1 MSTQDLNYEQPT
13 VSDAAVDNSDDYTE
27 YTFSTTKGM
36 RFALIVTYIQYTIL
50 AKNDCM
56 EVKTFPKKA
65 NKMPVVR
72 YDDIATM
79 HVKKVYTW
87 YHICWAIICCWTI
100 IFPFLFLHFGSN
112 YKLEITLKSGA
123 KTSVCASNKNVMTH
137 IFRTFATFKTLKLL
151 FKEKT
156 LYEIGH

>member
-123 KTSVCASNKNVMTH
+123 KTSVCTSNKNVMTNFSTELNQR
-137 IFRTFATFKTLKLL
+137 IIKKC
-151 FKEKT
+151 
-156 LYEIGH
+156 GHSVLI

>member
-1 MSTQDLNYEQPT
+1 
-13 VSDAAVDNSDDYTE
+13 
-27 YTFSTTKGM
+27 M

-72 YDDIATM
+72 YDDIAAM

-123 KTSVCASNKNVMTH
+123 KTSVCASNKNVMNN
-137 IFRTFATFKTLKLL
+137 FATELNQRIIKKC
-151 FKEKT
+151 
-156 LYEIGH
+156 GHSVLI

>member
-1 MSTQDLNYEQPT
+1 MCNSLYFLNHCITDPIPSTL
-13 VSDAAVDNSDDYTE
+13 
-27 YTFSTTKGM
+27 TFFSLK
-36 RFALIVTYIQYTIL
+36 IVTYIQYTIL

-123 KTSVCASNKNVMTH
+123 KVSVFGSNKDTVNNLANELNQRIT
-137 IFRTFATFKTLKLL
+137 
-151 FKEKT
+151 KEC
-156 LYEIGH
+156 GHSVLV

>member
-36 RFALIVTYIQYTIL
+36 RFALLVTYIQYTIL

-65 NKMPVVR
+65 NKMSIVR
-72 YDDIATM
+72 YDDIAAM
-79 HVKKVYTW
+79 HVKKVFTW
-87 YHICWAIICCWTI
+87 YNFTFVVFICR
-100 IFPFLFLHFGSN
+100 F
-112 YKLEITLKSGA
+112 
-123 KTSVCASNKNVMTH
+123 
-137 IFRTFATFKTLKLL
+137 
-151 FKEKT
+151 
-156 LYEIGH
+156 

>member
-1 MSTQDLNYEQPT
+1 MSPQDLNYEQPT

-65 NKMPVVR
+65 NKMPIVR
-72 YDDIATM
+72 YDDIAAM
-79 HVKKVYTW
+79 HLVSYMFGNSHLLYNNFTFVVF
-87 YHICWAIICCWTI
+87 ICR
-100 IFPFLFLHFGSN
+100 F
-112 YKLEITLKSGA
+112 
-123 KTSVCASNKNVMTH
+123 
-137 IFRTFATFKTLKLL
+137 
-151 FKEKT
+151 
-156 LYEIGH
+156 

>member
-13 VSDAAVDNSDDYTE
+13 VSDAAVDNSE
-27 YTFSTTKGM
+27 
-36 RFALIVTYIQYTIL
+36 
-50 AKNDCM
+50 
-56 EVKTFPKKA
+56 KA

-72 YDDIATM
+72 YDDIAAM

-123 KTSVCASNKNVMTH
+123 KTSVCASNKNVMNN
-137 IFRTFATFKTLKLL
+137 FATELNQRIIKKC
-151 FKEKT
+151 
-156 LYEIGH
+156 GHSVLI

>member
-1 MSTQDLNYEQPT
+1 MSPQDLNYEQPT

-65 NKMPVVR
+65 NKMPIVR
-72 YDDIATM
+72 YDDIAAM
-79 HVKKVYTW
+79 HVKKVFTW
-87 YHICWAIICCWTI
+87 YHICLAILTCYTI
-100 IFPFLFLHFGSN
+100 IFLCCFYMPVL
-112 YKLEITLKSGA
+112 ITNWK
-123 KTSVCASNKNVMTH
+123 
-137 IFRTFATFKTLKLL
+137 
-151 FKEKT
+151 
-156 LYEIGH
+156 

>member
-56 EVKTFPKKA
+56 EKSIYLVSS
-65 NKMPVVR
+65 M
-72 YDDIATM
+72 
-79 HVKKVYTW
+79 
-87 YHICWAIICCWTI
+87 
-100 IFPFLFLHFGSN
+100 LGN
-112 YKLEITLKSGA
+112 YMLLDYNFSVSVFTLR
-123 KTSVCASNKNVMTH
+123 
-137 IFRTFATFKTLKLL
+137 F
-151 FKEKT
+151 
-156 LYEIGH
+156 

>member
-1 MSTQDLNYEQPT
+1 
-13 VSDAAVDNSDDYTE
+13 
-27 YTFSTTKGM
+27 M

-123 KTSVCASNKNVMTH
+123 KTSVCASNKNVMNN
-137 IFRTFATFKTLKLL
+137 FATELNQRIIKKC
-151 FKEKT
+151 
-156 LYEIGH
+156 GHSVLI

>member
-1 MSTQDLNYEQPT
+1 MSNLQFPTQPLTTATTIPNTLFQPQ
-13 VSDAAVDNSDDYTE
+13 
-27 YTFSTTKGM
+27 KGM

-72 YDDIATM
+72 YDDIAAM

-123 KTSVCASNKNVMTH
+123 KTSVCASNKNVMNN
-137 IFRTFATFKTLKLL
+137 FATELNQRIIKKC
-151 FKEKT
+151 
-156 LYEIGH
+156 GHSVLI

>member
-87 YHICWAIICCWTI
+87 YHICWAIIMLLDYNFSVCCFYTV
-100 IFPFLFLHFGSN
+100 GSN

-123 KTSVCASNKNVMTH
+123 KSIGLCVKQKC
-137 IFRTFATFKTLKLL
+137 
-151 FKEKT
+151 
-156 LYEIGH
+156 YEQFCN

>member
-1 MSTQDLNYEQPT
+1 MSAQDSNYEQPT

-65 NKMPVVR
+65 NKMPIVR

-123 KTSVCASNKNVMTH
+123 KTSVCTSNKNVMTNFSTELNQR
-137 IFRTFATFKTLKLL
+137 IIKKC
-151 FKEKT
+151 
-156 LYEIGH
+156 GHSVLI

>member
-79 HVKKVYTW
+79 HVKKSIYLVSYM
-87 YHICWAIICCWTI
+87 
-100 IFPFLFLHFGSN
+100 LGN
-112 YKLEITLKSGA
+112 YMLLDYNFSVSVFTLR
-123 KTSVCASNKNVMTH
+123 
-137 IFRTFATFKTLKLL
+137 F
-151 FKEKT
+151 
-156 LYEIGH
+156 

>member
-1 MSTQDLNYEQPT
+1 MNNLQFPTQPLTTATTIPNT
-13 VSDAAVDNSDDYTE
+13 L
-27 YTFSTTKGM
+27 FSTTKGM

-87 YHICWAIICCWTI
+87 YHICWAIICAG
-100 IFPFLFLHFGSN
+100 L
-112 YKLEITLKSGA
+112 
-123 KTSVCASNKNVMTH
+123 
-137 IFRTFATFKTLKLL
+137 
-151 FKEKT
+151 
-156 LYEIGH
+156 

>member
-36 RFALIVTYIQYTIL
+36 RFALLVTYIQYTIL

-123 KTSVCASNKNVMTH
+123 KTSVCTSNKNVMTN
-137 IFRTFATFKTLKLL
+137 FATELNQRIIKKC
-151 FKEKT
+151 
-156 LYEIGH
+156 GHSVLI

>member
-56 EVKTFPKKA
+56 SRRSLKKQ
-65 NKMPVVR
+65 
-72 YDDIATM
+72 T
-79 HVKKVYTW
+79 
-87 YHICWAIICCWTI
+87 
-100 IFPFLFLHFGSN
+100 
-112 YKLEITLKSGA
+112 
-123 KTSVCASNKNVMTH
+123 
-137 IFRTFATFKTLKLL
+137 
-151 FKEKT
+151 
-156 LYEIGH
+156 

>member
-72 YDDIATM
+72 YDDIAAM

-87 YHICWAIICCWTI
+87 YHICCWTI

-123 KTSVCASNKNVMTH
+123 KTSVCASNKNVMNN
-137 IFRTFATFKTLKLL
+137 FATELNQRIIKKC
-151 FKEKT
+151 
-156 LYEIGH
+156 GHSVLI

>member
-65 NKMPVVR
+65 NKMPIVR

-123 KTSVCASNKNVMTH
+123 KTSVCTSNKNVMTNFSTELNQR
-137 IFRTFATFKTLKLL
+137 IIKKC
-151 FKEKT
+151 
-156 LYEIGH
+156 GHSVLI

>member
-1 MSTQDLNYEQPT
+1 MSPQDLNYEQPT

-65 NKMPVVR
+65 NKMPQR
-72 YDDIATM
+72 NPMARCGRPKPLY
-79 HVKKVYTW
+79 
-87 YHICWAIICCWTI
+87 
-100 IFPFLFLHFGSN
+100 
-112 YKLEITLKSGA
+112 
-123 KTSVCASNKNVMTH
+123 
-137 IFRTFATFKTLKLL
+137 FKGNTA
-151 FKEKT
+151 
-156 LYEIGH
+156 

>member
-1 MSTQDLNYEQPT
+1 MSPQDLNYEQPT

-50 AKNDCM
+50 AKNGCM

-123 KTSVCASNKNVMTH
+123 KVSVCGSNKDTVNNLANELNQRIT
-137 IFRTFATFKTLKLL
+137 
-151 FKEKT
+151 KEC
-156 LYEIGH
+156 GHSVLV

>member
-72 YDDIATM
+72 YES
-79 HVKKVYTW
+79 VR
-87 YHICWAIICCWTI
+87 
-100 IFPFLFLHFGSN
+100 
-112 YKLEITLKSGA
+112 KS
-123 KTSVCASNKNVMTH
+123 
-137 IFRTFATFKTLKLL
+137 L
-151 FKEKT
+151 
-156 LYEIGH
+156 

>member
-123 KTSVCASNKNVMTH
+123 KTSVCTSNKNVMTN
-137 IFRTFATFKTLKLL
+137 FATELNQRIIKKC
-151 FKEKT
+151 
-156 LYEIGH
+156 GHSVLV

>member
-1 MSTQDLNYEQPT
+1 
-13 VSDAAVDNSDDYTE
+13 
-27 YTFSTTKGM
+27 M

-123 KTSVCASNKNVMTH
+123 KVSVCGSNKDTVNNLANELNQRIT
-137 IFRTFATFKTLKLL
+137 
-151 FKEKT
+151 KEC
-156 LYEIGH
+156 GHSVLV

>member
-1 MSTQDLNYEQPT
+1 MSTLDLNYEQTT

-123 KTSVCASNKNVMTH
+123 KTSVCTSNKNVMNN
-137 IFRTFATFKTLKLL
+137 FATELNQRIIKKC
-151 FKEKT
+151 
-156 LYEIGH
+156 GHSVLV

>member
-1 MSTQDLNYEQPT
+1 MSPQDLNYEQPT

-65 NKMPVVR
+65 NKMPIVR
-72 YDDIATM
+72 YARQKSIYLVSYMLGNSHLLYNNFTF
-79 HVKKVYTW
+79 VVF
-87 YHICWAIICCWTI
+87 ICR
-100 IFPFLFLHFGSN
+100 F
-112 YKLEITLKSGA
+112 
-123 KTSVCASNKNVMTH
+123 
-137 IFRTFATFKTLKLL
+137 
-151 FKEKT
+151 
-156 LYEIGH
+156 

>member
-123 KTSVCASNKNVMTH
+123 KTSVCTSNKNVMTNFSTELNQR
-137 IFRTFATFKTLKLL
+137 IIKKC
-151 FKEKT
+151 
-156 LYEIGH
+156 GHSVLV